1 MLQIFF
7 SRIWGVFTGQIP
19 RLGAPWAAGGVAISI
34 IAALGSAASPPA
46 DSGFLAWI
54 AAHMI
59 SLYLIIL
66 TLLLAFTAG
75 CLLLGRDTLAD
86 VSIKDVPGVSIKIV
100 VGNLLSFGARKD
112 ALVVVG
118 MNSDWE
124 CALTTEGGP
133 IAPGSLQGQVTS
145 QWFGGSGNLQA
156 ALARKI
162 GEPVER
168 GSSASAAPLGQTV
181 RLYERGKSV
190 MWVTMSRWNP
200 AIGAYSTTVP
210 ELEQSMGGLWD
221 GLRASHNL
229 DEDVFCPIIGAAFGK
244 IGDESPLALL
254 KRHIRSFV
262 AATKE
267 QKITETMTF
276 VVFPKDL
283 RGIDLSDLRDFLTAE
298 CRRET
303 LTIHQVR
310 EAGTAKGIGSAQ
322 TVSFDQAL
330 SDAARELAVDM
341 LDLRDLG
348 PADAAVPERE
358 ATVVRKIEHFITST
372 MRRLFSDERPLSD
385 EVYSQNVRSATQCLN
400 WQKARVPPAKPL

>member
-1 MLQIFF
+1 MIKIWF
-7 SRIWGVFTGQIP
+7 SRIWGVCTGQIP
-19 RLGAPWAAGGVAISI
+19 RLRAPWAWGGVAITI
-34 IAALGSAASPPA
+34 VAALGSASSLPDAP
-46 DSGFLAWI
+46 GFLAWF
-54 AAHMI
+54 AGHMVW
-59 SLYLIIL
+59 LHLIIL
-66 TLLLAFTAG
+66 ASLVAFTAI
-75 CLLLGRDTLAD
+75 CFFLGKDTLVH
-86 VSIKDVPGVSIKIV
+86 VSIKDVAGVSIKIV

-156 ALARKI
+156 ALARKM
-162 GEPVER
+162 GEPPER
-168 GSSASAAPLGQTV
+168 GSSATVPPLGQFV
-181 RLYERGKSV
+181 RLDETGKSV
-190 MWVTMSRWNP
+190 MWVTMSRWNR
-200 AIGAYSTTVP
+200 AIGTYSTTVP

-267 QKITETMTF
+267 QKVTETMTF

-303 LTIHQVR
+303 LTVHQVR
-310 EAGTAKGIGSAQ
+310 EAGTAKGIGSVQ
-322 TVSFDQAL
+322 TVSFEQAL

-385 EVYSQNVRSATQCLN
+385 ELYSQNVRSATHCLN
-400 WQKARVPPAKPL
+400 WQKARVPPSNPL